1 MRLFMHTFDS
11 EQTGEESM
19 DQNKELIQ
27 QLRALQVHLE
37 EAHSLEEKIA
47 SSEKR
52 IREGTSDKYFY
63 FSAKPVEEAQH
74 RREACISEN
83 RRKAEYKAEHKT
95 KILKKTRIILVALL
109 LLAVSCIILAN
120 TPKGNEVPS
129 WFIGFF
135 VAGTYACIIYWIV
148 TAVIIKKL
156 KRSKN
161 IEFTKAQKDWI
172 AEGARMDQETIK
184 QNQLAHKAARDA
196 SYKDQLELIGDLKK
210 ELPENRKR
218 LAQVQAAIAAADI
231 VGNSDKNAETIGFLI
246 HQIANRRANSVQ
258 EALLQYDSQ
267 KAAKEE
273 QQRRLA
279 HMQFMYDLQRQAD
292 GQRQLAEAEAQL
304 RQTLHN
310 VEMQKQARRANDE
323 LERIRRELESSN

>member
-1 MRLFMHTFDS
+1 MRLFMHTFDF
-11 EQTGEESM
+11 EQTEEESM
-19 DQNKELIQ
+19 DQNKELIH

-37 EAHSLEEKIA
+37 EANSLEEEIA

-95 KILKKTRIILVALL
+95 KILKKSRIILVSLL
-109 LLAVSCIILAN
+109 LIAVCIILA
-120 TPKGNEVPS
+120 TAPEGPTAPP

-148 TAVIIKKL
+148 TAVIIKRL

-292 GQRQLAEAEAQL
+292 GQRQVAEAEAQL